1 LAEVLAPT
9 PPPKPLWDP
18 TPPIPQNVPLA
29 ATSLTAKNL
38 AELRREEDRREAEE
52 IRELIAKTSKGDLT
66 KVVWERRR
74 SISKELEPEL
84 DLPEE
89 PPMVKAPISKEAE
102 DINKLVQEAEK
113 ARSNAGRRPDKIFS
127 ERRRTLSKELSDPS
141 KEGKPKRTPRSISK
155 ELSTPTAA
163 AGKERSVTPPPTGVE
178 AFMAWSSK
186 PEQAECWAR
195 EQARLEEEELASRK
209 AGRHGRRRTLSRD
222 DIMNMNI
229 GDYEHKV
236 ASPQRTTAQKMD
248 EALLI
253 DA

>member
-1 LAEVLAPT
+1 MKPNPPNLRDLFNPNRPFDERGTSSDEAQHACNPIMLGRLRSRSKSSELPNLELAEVLAPT

-113 ARSNAGRRPDKIFS
+113 ARSNAGRV
-127 ERRRTLSKELSDPS
+127 RT
-141 KEGKPKRTPRSISK
+141 
-155 ELSTPTAA
+155 
-163 AGKERSVTPPPTGVE
+163 
-178 AFMAWSSK
+178 
-186 PEQAECWAR
+186 
-195 EQARLEEEELASRK
+195 
-209 AGRHGRRRTLSRD
+209 
-222 DIMNMNI
+222 
-229 GDYEHKV
+229 
-236 ASPQRTTAQKMD
+236 SPHIRV
-248 EALLI
+248 
-253 DA
+253 